1 MRGWRKHVLLI
12 VWVVLPVTA
21 CTSSP
26 DADHGP
32 RPSPGAATSVGAAT
46 GAPAPTAGGPGQVS
60 CADSIDAAPQPPD
73 GYRVVV
79 GDVAVPTRT
88 VLQAAESG
96 EADPAARLFAKWGLV
111 VRSGAV
117 VDLRVAP
124 GWEDRARIGWGH
136 SAVPAVNVRVGAC
149 PPVAGR
155 TQWLAFAG
163 GTWVA
168 QPGCVPVVVRSGGG
182 QAQVHLSIGVP
193 CDGVDGRYSDD

>member
-1 MRGWRKHVLLI
+1 MPMRGWREHAFVIVCAVLS
-12 VWVVLPVTA
+12 VTG
-21 CTSSP
+21 CTSSR
-26 DADHGP
+26 DAGHAP
-32 RPSPGAATSVGAAT
+32 RPSPGTATSVGAAT
-46 GAPAPTAGGPGQVS
+46 GAPDSTSGAPGQVS
-60 CADSIDAAPQPPD
+60 CGDSINAAPQPPD

-96 EADPAARLFAKWGLV
+96 EVDPAARLFAKWGLV

-124 GWEDRARIGWGH
+124 GWEDRARIGWGP
-136 SAVPAVNVRVGAC
+136 SVVPVVSMRVGAC
-149 PPVAGR
+149 PPAAGR

-182 QAQVHLSIGVP
+182 
-193 CDGVDGRYSDD
+193 